1 VNAEDFILHQ
11 TDWIPLS
18 TVPSRSTNTI
28 THKSHRF
35 WESLYKKNTGVYQV
49 SLKKPIVLVHED
61 IGYIGQSGEL
71 GLRVYNL
78 KSSLSSMK
86 NTHHQCGVY
95 LRCEG
100 VDVSQVYVR
109 MLFSDNPSVLEDILH
124 NAQRSKFKHDIGY
137 AWEEA
142 SGGHRS
148 CRITA
153 INSID
158 RCDLEK
164 CLQLKDHLDRRIKKL
179 QLKREF
185 TQNVI

>member
-1 VNAEDFILHQ
+1 MNAEEFILHQ
-11 TDWIPLS
+11 TDWIPLA
-18 TVPSRSTNTI
+18 TVPARLAASTI
-28 THKSHRF
+28 TQKSQLF
-35 WESLYKKNTGVYQV
+35 WESLHEKNTGVYQV
-49 SLKKPIVLVHED
+49 SLSRPKELVHKD

-71 GLRVYNL
+71 GVRVYNL
-78 KSSLSSMK
+78 KNSLTSLK
-86 NTHHQCGVY
+86 NSHHQCGVY

-153 INSID
+153 MNSID
-158 RCDLEK
+158 RCDMEK
-164 CLQLKDHLDRRIKKL
+164 CMQLKEHLNKRIKQL
-179 QLKREF
+179 QKDF
-185 TQNVI
+185 TQNLI